1 MPEIR
6 RPYRT
11 VSPAGLPQGGATVAL
26 AALMVVVVLYFGRD
40 LLVPLALAVLLSFVL
55 APIVRALRRVGIP
68 RLIGVLSA
76 VLAAVAVIV
85 MVGVVMARQL
95 TELASDLPMYQWE
108 LNRKLSS
115 LNATGGLL
123 ERAQEMLRGL
133 ADRAEQATVPEP
145 SPTVA
150 TDAVR
155 PIPVEMHMP
164 APRPFQLLR
173 SVLEPLLYPLATFGI
188 VIVLVVFVLLYREDL
203 RDRVIRLV
211 GAHDLQRT
219 MAAMD
224 DAAYRLSR
232 FFLAQTAMNS
242 AYGVVITVALFFIGV
257 PQPVLWGIVAGL
269 MRFVPY
275 VGTIVAVA
283 GPLLLALA
291 VEPGWT
297 MPIMVLILFAV
308 GEGMMGQM
316 FEPLV
321 FGRSTGLSPI
331 AVIAAA
337 TFWTW
342 LWGPIGLVLAVPL
355 TVCLVVLG
363 RHVERFEFLEVA
375 LGDRPPLDPP
385 ETFYRRA
392 LGGGADELGDQAED
406 FLREHRLS
414 DYYDEV
420 ALPGLALA
428 QVDVLRGR
436 FSDEQLATV
445 RARIAT
451 LLEDLEDEVTD
462 DAAPEALLD
471 EGQPAPPPSGPPP
484 AELAAVGAVVC
495 MAGRGPFDETAAAM
509 LAQVLRKR
517 GFGAVSARSDLLRG
531 QAIAAF
537 GPAEVRQAWLCT
549 LDGGGSTA
557 AARSLLRRLRRRMPD
572 AVVAALVVGTG
583 TEARLSD
590 ALRHEG
596 AAAVETGAADAG
608 EAALRLGRMPPPP
621 ADQEDAKLSRG
632 GRGETS
638 GVGARIA
645 PAPR

>member
-6 RPYRT
+6 RPYRSVT
-11 VSPAGLPQGGATVAL
+11 PAGLPKGGGMIAL
-26 AALMVVVVLYFGRD
+26 AAIMVVVVLYFGRE
-40 LLVPLALAVLLSFVL
+40 LLVPLALTVLLAFVL

-68 RLIGVLSA
+68 RVVGVLTA

-85 MVGVVMARQL
+85 MVGFVMARQL
-95 TELASDLPMYQWE
+95 TELATDLPMYQYE
-108 LNRKLSS
+108 LGRKISS
-115 LNATGGLL
+115 ISASGGLL
-123 ERAQEMLRGL
+123 DRFQDMLRNL
-133 ADRAEQATVPEP
+133 ADRAEEATAPAPEP
-145 SPTVA
+145 TISADP
-150 TDAVR
+150 VR
-155 PIPVEMHMP
+155 PLPVEVRVP
-164 APRPFQLLR
+164 PPRPFQMLR

-188 VIVLVVFVLLYREDL
+188 IIVLVVFVLLYREDL

-232 FFLAQTAMNS
+232 FFLAQTAMNA
-242 AYGVVITVALFFIGV
+242 AYGVAITIALFFIGV
-257 PQPVLWGIVAGL
+257 PQPVLWGIIAGL
-269 MRFVPY
+269 MRFVPF

-283 GPLLLALA
+283 PPLLLALA

-297 MPIMVLILFAV
+297 MPVLVLILFAI
-308 GEGMMGQM
+308 GEGMMGQV

-355 TVCLVVLG
+355 TMCLVVLG
-363 RHVERFEFLEVA
+363 RHVERLEFLEVA

-385 ETFYRRA
+385 ETFYQRA
-392 LGGGADELGDQAED
+392 LGGGADELVDQAED
-406 FLREHRLS
+406 VLREYRLS
-414 DYYDEV
+414 HYYDEV

-428 QVDVLRGR
+428 QVDALRGR
-436 FSDEQLATV
+436 FSEEQLATV
-445 RARIAT
+445 RARIAA
-451 LLEDLEDEVTD
+451 LLEDLEDDVAD
-462 DAAPEALLD
+462 DTSPDALLD
-471 EGQPAPPPSGPPP
+471 EGQPKPHPPDPPP
-484 AELAAVGAVVC
+484 AELAVGGAVVC
-495 MAGRGPFDETAAAM
+495 MAGRGPFDEAAAAI

-531 QAIAAF
+531 QAITSF
-537 GPAEVRQAWLCT
+537 GPGEVRQAWLCT
-549 LDGGGSTA
+549 VEGGGSTA

-583 TEARLSD
+583 NDARLPD

-596 AAAVETGAADAG
+596 ATAVETSAADAG
-608 EAALRLGRMPPPP
+608 DAALRLSRAKPVTP
-621 ADQEDAKLSRG
+621 AAKEASLLRG
-632 GRGETS
+632 N
-638 GVGARIA
+638 
-645 PAPR
+645 